1 MENVE
6 NMESWP
12 AQWLRGPLPLCV
24 LRVVERGA
32 AHGYAI
38 VTSLEQMGLG
48 TVGGG
53 TLYPIL
59 NRLQRDGFLTAE
71 WMAGEG
77 GPGRKVYAL
86 TDAGTVE
93 LAQQTQHWRHF
104 ATITSRALAPDAE
117 RGRPL

>member
-1 MENVE
+1 MEIID
-6 NMESWP
+6 SWP
-12 AQWLRGPLPLCV
+12 SQWMRGPLPLCV
-24 LRVVERGA
+24 LRIVEQEA

-59 NRLQRDGFLTAE
+59 NRLQKDGFLTAE
-71 WMAGEG
+71 WTAGEG

-86 TDAGTVE
+86 TAEGTTE
-93 LAQQTQHWRHF
+93 LLQQSELWRRF
-104 ATITSRALAPDAE
+104 AAITGQALAPADRKA
-117 RGRPL
+117 GRR

>member
-1 MENVE
+1 MEIAN
-6 NMESWP
+6 SWP
-12 AQWLRGPLPLCV
+12 PQWLRGPLPLCV
-24 LRVVERGA
+24 LRVVEREA

-38 VTSLEQMGLG
+38 ATSLEQMGLG

-59 NRLQRDGFLTAE
+59 NRLQRDGFLVAE

-86 TDAGTVE
+86 TDEGARQLTE
-93 LAQQTQHWRHF
+93 QSEQWRDF
-104 ATITSRALAPDAE
+104 ATITARALSPQE
-117 RGRPL
+117 EKGRAR

>member
-1 MENVE
+1 MEAT
-6 NMESWP
+6 ESWP
-12 AQWLRGPLPLCV
+12 PQWLRGPLPLCV
-24 LRVVERGA
+24 LRAVERDA

-38 VTSLEQMGLG
+38 ATRLEEMGLG

-71 WMAGEG
+71 WTAGDG

-86 TDAGTVE
+86 THDGAVE
-93 LAQQTQHWRHF
+93 LAEQSEQWRRF
-104 ATITSRALAPDAE
+104 ATITGRALVPAA
-117 RGRPL
+117 RNGSRQ

>member
-1 MENVE
+1 METTD
-6 NMESWP
+6 SWP
-12 AQWLRGPLPLCV
+12 PQWLRGPLPLCV
-24 LRVVERGA
+24 LRAVEREA

-38 VTSLEQMGLG
+38 ATRLEEMGLG

-86 TDAGTVE
+86 TEGGAVE
-93 LAQQTQHWRHF
+93 LAEQSENWRRF
-104 ATITSRALAPDAE
+104 ATMTGQALAPDAAK
-117 RGRPL
+117 GSTL

>member
-1 MENVE
+1 MTSDQ
-6 NMESWP
+6 SWP
-12 AQWLRGPLPLCV
+12 PQWLRGPLPLCV
-24 LRVVERGA
+24 LKTVEHEA
-32 AHGYAI
+32 IHGYAI
-38 VTSLEQMGLG
+38 AIRLEQMGLG

-86 TDAGTVE
+86 TQEGSAE
-93 LAQQTQHWRHF
+93 LAAQGHRWQTF
-104 ATITSRALAPDAE
+104 ATTTSLALAPTTLKGSPE
-117 RGRPL
+117 

>member
-1 MENVE
+1 MEITD
-6 NMESWP
+6 SWP

-24 LRVVERGA
+24 LRIVEQEA

-38 VTSLEQMGLG
+38 VTSLERMGLG

-77 GPGRKVYAL
+77 GPGRKVYAI
-86 TDAGTVE
+86 TAEGTAE
-93 LAQQTQHWRHF
+93 LLEQAELWRRF
-104 ATITSRALAPDAE
+104 ATITGQALEPAQTKGH
-117 RGRPL
+117 RR

>member
-1 MENVE
+1 ME
-6 NMESWP
+6 MIESWP
-12 AQWLRGPLPLCV
+12 PQWLRGPLPLCV
-24 LRVVERGA
+24 LRAVEREA

-38 VTSLEQMGLG
+38 ATRLEEMGLG

-86 TDAGTVE
+86 TAGGAAE
-93 LAQQTQHWRHF
+93 LAEQAHQWRRF
-104 ATITSRALAPDAE
+104 AAITDQALAPGAA
-117 RGRPL
+117 RRSTK

>member
-1 MENVE
+1 ME
-6 NMESWP
+6 MAESWP
-12 AQWLRGPLPLCV
+12 PQWLRGPLPLCV
-24 LRVVERGA
+24 LHVVEREA

-38 VTSLEQMGLG
+38 ATRLEEMGLG

-71 WMAGEG
+71 WMAGDG

-86 TDAGTVE
+86 TQQGSVE
-93 LAQQTQHWRHF
+93 LAAQGRRWQAF
-104 ATITSRALAPDAE
+104 ATTTSRALAPKTMK
-117 RGRPL
+117 GPLE